1 MGKKEPQLSFEE
13 ALIQLEAMVKA
24 LEVGNLTLD
33 QSLEYYQ
40 KGIELSRICN
50 VKLREAEEKIELLTM
65 GKDGKM
71 VVQPASDDGTKL
83 VSGD

>member
-1 MGKKEPQLSFEE
+1 MGKKESQLSFEE
-13 ALIQLEAMVKA
+13 ALAQLEAMVKA
-24 LEVGNLTLD
+24 LEAGSLTLD

-50 VKLREAEEKIELLTM
+50 AKLREAEEKIEMLTV
-65 GKDGKM
+65 GKDGK
-71 VVQPASDDGTKL
+71 SDLQSAFDNGTKL

>member
-1 MGKKEPQLSFEE
+1 MGKKDPQLSFEE
-13 ALIQLEAMVKA
+13 ALAQLEAMVKA
-24 LEVGNLTLD
+24 LEAGNLTLD

-50 VKLREAEEKIELLTM
+50 TKLQEAEEKIEMLTM
-65 GKDGKM
+65 GKDDKM
-71 VVQPASDDGTKL
+71 VLQPASDNGTKL